1 MNIPPAFSPSAQYS
15 PTAAS
20 ASAQPLTDSSYSKVF
35 HSLEEMSNLG
45 SDVRLFMEIAKKN
58 IRDRNIA
65 ASPFLVSETEKV
77 ANKLLGLL
85 QPDDI
90 SDKPD
95 KPDKP
100 ADHSSPEKIH
110 LFSKTTTIDRTLKQL
125 GVPCTSN
132 LELRQQGYDNAT
144 QRLNEQIAKDTNGVI
159 TNLLNPG
166 TLKDPKTA
174 FVLVSWLFQN
184 VSWEQPFMEIPQGYR
199 THMTWNGQKQ
209 PEIVWM
215 ESGKGT
221 NLIGYKNISGFEFIA
236 LPVKE
241 SGLDAVFIM
250 PPKAAQQEH
259 TDEVSHILTKGLN
272 SFFAPEPEFDQGHV
286 SLYLPKYQFD
296 YVYETDYPELL
307 GSGKHK
313 TNLSINE
320 AGAHVAASFQ
330 ILGGGIPNLMYINRP
345 FYFAMINDQGDKRR
359 LVGAAYIKEPWG

>member
-1 MNIPPAFSPSAQYS
+1 MNFPPAFSPSAQYS

-20 ASAQPLTDSSYSKVF
+20 ASAQPLTDSSYSRFF
-35 HSLEEMSNLG
+35 HSLEEMSDLG
-45 SDVRLFMEIAKKN
+45 SDVKRFMEIAKKN

-65 ASPFLVSETEKV
+65 ASPYLVSKTEKV
-77 ANKLLGLL
+77 ANELLGLL
-85 QPDDI
+85 QSGDI

-95 KPDKP
+95 NP
-100 ADHSSPEKIH
+100 ADHSSLEKFH
-110 LFSKTTTIDRTLKQL
+110 LFSKTTTIDMTLKQL
-125 GVPCTSN
+125 GVPCTSSH
-132 LELRQQGYDNAT
+132 ELKQQGYDNAT

-174 FVLVSWLFQN
+174 FLLVSWLFQN
-184 VSWEQPFMEIPQGYR
+184 VSWKQPFMAIPQRYQ
-199 THMTWNGQKQ
+199 TEMTWNGQKQ

-215 ESGKGT
+215 KSGKGT
-221 NLIGYKNISGFEFIA
+221 TLVTYKNISDFEFIA

-241 SGLDAVFIM
+241 SGLKAVFIM

-259 TDEVSHILTKGLN
+259 SDEVSHILTTGLN
-272 SFFAPEPEFDQGHV
+272 SLFDDEIDKGNV
-286 SLYLPKYQFD
+286 SLCLPKYQFD

-307 GSGKHK
+307 GSGKHR

-330 ILGGGIPNLMYINRP
+330 IRGGGRPNLLYINRP
-345 FYFAMINDQGDKRR
+345 FYFAMIKDQGDQRR
-359 LVGAAYIKEPWG
+359 LLGAAYIKEPWG